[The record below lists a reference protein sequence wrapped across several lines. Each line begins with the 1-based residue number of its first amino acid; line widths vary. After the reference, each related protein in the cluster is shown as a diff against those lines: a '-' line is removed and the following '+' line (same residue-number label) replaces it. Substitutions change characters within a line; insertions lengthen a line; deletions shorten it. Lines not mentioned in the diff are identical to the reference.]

1 LLIDASARTD
11 LGRVRQNNEDAF
23 LIEPDL
29 DLYVLSD
36 GMGGQAHGEVASAMA
51 IETIAEHCRA
61 ARNDPEITL
70 YGSSRPD
77 LCERSNR
84 LMSAVRMANRR
95 IFDAATR
102 NPAQEGMGATIVA
115 AWLDDRRMSL
125 VHVGDSR
132 AYLLRGGSL
141 EQLTADHSL
150 VAEHVR
156 RGTMTRQEAETS
168 QLQNILV
175 RALGTQEQVEADVDE
190 QMLLEGDTLLLCSDG
205 LTHMVSDPEIASVLA
220 TSEPA
225 QAATDRL
232 VELANA
238 NGGQDNVTVIVVR
251 ALPGTAGLAARLRG
265 RPKPVRNLAGGP
277 DGNSGGKPDR
287 NSGGKPD
294 RNSGGKPDRI

>member
-1 LLIDASARTD
+1 LLTDVSARTD
-11 LGRVRQNNEDAF
+11 LGRVRKNNEDAF
-23 LIEPDL
+23 RIEPQL

-51 IETIAEHCRA
+51 IETIVEHCRA
-61 ARNDPEITL
+61 SQNDPDMTL

-77 LCERSNR
+77 LCRRSNR
-84 LMSAVRMANRR
+84 LISAVRMANRK

-102 NPAQEGMGATIVA
+102 NPIHAGMGATIVA

-141 EQLTADHSL
+141 EQLTSDHSL

-175 RALGTQEQVEADVDE
+175 RALGTQDQVEIDADE
-190 QMLLEGDTLLLCSDG
+190 QMLLAGDTILLCSDG
-205 LTHMVSDPEIASVLA
+205 LTHMVSDPEIASILA
-220 TSEPA
+220 TVEPA
-225 QAATDRL
+225 TAAADRL
-232 VELANA
+232 IELANA
-238 NGGQDNVTVIVVR
+238 NGGQDNVTVIIIH
-251 ALPGTAGLAARLRG
+251 ALPEADGLVAKLRG
-265 RPKPVRNLAGGP
+265 RTNAARNNAGRQGQ
-277 DGNSGGKPDR
+277 S
-287 NSGGKPD
+287 
-294 RNSGGKPDRI
+294 